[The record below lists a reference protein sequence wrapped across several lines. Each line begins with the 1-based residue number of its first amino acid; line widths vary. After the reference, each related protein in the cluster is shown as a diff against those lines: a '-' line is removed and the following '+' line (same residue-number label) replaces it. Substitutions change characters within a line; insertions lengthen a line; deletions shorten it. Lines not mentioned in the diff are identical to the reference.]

1 MRMIVFFS
9 FMGRMNMVVRP
20 MVSLMIMV
28 VHVLVSSMVMLM
40 RMLVFMF
47 MDVGV

>member
-1 MRMIVFFS
+1 MIVSFS
-9 FMGRMNMVVRP
+9 FMGRMDVIVRP

-40 RMLVFMF
+40 GMLVFMF